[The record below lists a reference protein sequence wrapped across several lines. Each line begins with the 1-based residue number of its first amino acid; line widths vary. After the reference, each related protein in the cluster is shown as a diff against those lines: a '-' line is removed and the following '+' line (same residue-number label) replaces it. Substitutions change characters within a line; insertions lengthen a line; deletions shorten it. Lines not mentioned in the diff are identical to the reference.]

1 MQLVTRYA
9 DWVIKHPKFIWGII
23 LTISFLAL
31 LPSLW
36 PRPGAAHIPL
46 QDLEITKA
54 STSDEMFRPDRADS
68 FLVIQSS
75 DLFAPSSIQALRSLV
90 SSIEKLPYVQSVFWI
105 EDIPPLN
112 IFGLSPAWLPDDTA
126 ELYEYDEAKERI
138 LKHPLV
144 YGQLISP
151 DATTLLL
158 PVRYDWMGIQQ
169 DEDCTVNLL
178 AACQSAVDAFPAEFE
193 IGITGRV
200 PLYLAAQKAFRD
212 NHRKFQIIS
221 YILVFFIATA
231 LFRDV
236 GTIMIV
242 GAVPAISMFWTSG
255 ALDWLSIQGNDLT
268 SVVLP
273 VLITMVGLTDGVHL
287 MVVFRKHWTSG
298 QNRFEALHKAIGAV
312 GVACLLTSITTA
324 VGFGSLLLARST
336 PIRDFGIACSV
347 GVLVTFVA
355 VLTIIPALAISHLG
369 KLVGHEKSNHRPFEL
384 TKLDQL
390 LNFILRRYRSISILG
405 ALLTIL
411 CIGVSL
417 SLKPDART
425 INALPA
431 DSPATRA
438 LKHCNE
444 SMGGIDFVKVT
455 GEFTNSGTQTDVYF
469 LEVINEINDFISR
482 ESLLRHPL
490 SIQTLL
496 DSLER
501 KPSTNSMDYVEL
513 LSPGIRNVL
522 LSQSRDQI
530 QIYIRTQDLGAAIYT
545 PIFARLNEKLQNL
558 EDTYS
563 GLELK
568 LSGIPVKS
576 SRDVSLIVYDLVA
589 SLGTASIIILIVM
602 IIFYRSWRIG
612 LVTIIPNL
620 FPLALTGALLVAT
633 DQNLAIVSVCALAV
647 CIGIAV
653 DDSIHFLTRFR
664 QELEKGL
671 DVESAIRS
679 TFFGVGGALVI
690 TTLILISGFATV
702 LISPLPTHRM
712 FSMMACATIGGA
724 LVGDLLFLPA
734 LLKWLIRQPSDILRI
749 PTLQGEDRNRYPD

>member
-9 DWVIKHPKFIWGII
+9 DWVIAHPKLIWGII
-23 LTISFLAL
+23 LAISLLAL
-31 LPSLW
+31 WPSLS

-54 STSDEMFRPDRADS
+54 STGEEIFRPDRADS
-68 FLVIQSS
+68 FLVIRSS

-90 SSIEKLPYVQSVFWI
+90 ASIENLPYIQSVFWI
-105 EDIPPLN
+105 EDLPPLN
-112 IFGLSPAWLPDDTA
+112 IFGLSPAWIPDDTA
-126 ELYEYDEAKERI
+126 EVSEYWEAKERI

-158 PVRYDWMGIQQ
+158 PIRYDWMGIQQ

-178 AACQSAVDAFPAEFE
+178 AASQTAVDAFPTDFE
-193 IGITGRV
+193 IEITGRV

-242 GAVPAISMFWTSG
+242 GAVPAISMFWTAG
-255 ALDWLSIQGNDLT
+255 ALDLLSIQGNDLT

-298 QNRFEALHKAIGAV
+298 QNRFAALHQAIGAV

-355 VLTIIPALAISHLG
+355 VLTIIPALTISRLG
-369 KLVGHEKSNHRPFEL
+369 KLVGHVKTNHRPFEL
-384 TKLDQL
+384 TKFNQL
-390 LNFILRRYRSISILG
+390 LNFILHRYRSISMLG

-411 CIGVSL
+411 CIVVSL

-438 LKHCNE
+438 LQHCNE
-444 SMGGIDFVKVT
+444 SMGGIDFVKVS
-455 GEFTNSGTQTDVYF
+455 GEFPKSSSETDVYF
-469 LEVINEINDFISR
+469 LEVINEINKFLSH

-490 SIQTLL
+490 SIQDLL
-496 DSLER
+496 DSLGR
-501 KPSTNSMDYVEL
+501 KPSNKSMDYVEL
-513 LSPGIRNVL
+513 LSPGVRSVF

-530 QIYIRTQDLGAAIYT
+530 QIYIRTQDLGAAIYA
-545 PIFARLNEKLQNL
+545 PIFARLNKKLENL
-558 EDTYS
+558 EDAYP

-568 LSGIPVKS
+568 LSGIPVKT

-589 SLGTASIIILIVM
+589 SLGTASIIILVVM

-664 QELEKGL
+664 QELEKRF

-734 LLKWLIRQPSDILRI
+734 LLKWLIRQPSDILHI
-749 PTLQGEDRNRYPD
+749 PTMQGEDRNRHPD

>member
-1 MQLVTRYA
+1 
-9 DWVIKHPKFIWGII
+9 
-23 LTISFLAL
+23 
-31 LPSLW
+31 
-36 PRPGAAHIPL
+36 
-46 QDLEITKA
+46 
-54 STSDEMFRPDRADS
+54 
-68 FLVIQSS
+68 
-75 DLFAPSSIQALRSLV
+75 
-90 SSIEKLPYVQSVFWI
+90 
-105 EDIPPLN
+105 
-112 IFGLSPAWLPDDTA
+112 
-126 ELYEYDEAKERI
+126 
-138 LKHPLV
+138 
-144 YGQLISP
+144 
-151 DATTLLL
+151 
-158 PVRYDWMGIQQ
+158 
-169 DEDCTVNLL
+169 
-178 AACQSAVDAFPAEFE
+178 
-193 IGITGRV
+193 
-200 PLYLAAQKAFRD
+200 
-212 NHRKFQIIS
+212 
-221 YILVFFIATA
+221 
-231 LFRDV
+231 
-236 GTIMIV
+236 MIV

-255 ALDWLSIQGNDLT
+255 ALEWLSIQGNDLT

-287 MVVFRKHWTSG
+287 MVVFRKHWTG
-298 QNRFEALHKAIGAV
+298 EKPRFEALQRAIATV

-336 PIRDFGIACSV
+336 PIRDFGLACSV

-355 VLTIIPALAISHLG
+355 VLTIIPALAISRLG
-369 KLVGHEKSNHRPFEL
+369 KFVRHEKENHRPFEL
-384 TKLDQL
+384 QKLHRL

-405 ALLTIL
+405 AVLTIL

-431 DSPATRA
+431 DSPATLA

-444 SMGGIDFVKVT
+444 SMGGIDFVKIT
-455 GEFTNSGTQTDVYF
+455 GEFSNSSTQTDVYL
-469 LEVINEINDFISR
+469 LEVINKINHFLSQ

-496 DSLER
+496 DSLGR
-501 KPSTNSMDYVEL
+501 KSPTESMDYVEL
-513 LSPGIRNVL
+513 LSPSIRNVL
-522 LSQSRDQI
+522 LNQARDQI
-530 QIYIRTQDLGAAIYT
+530 QIYIRTQDLGAAVYT
-545 PIFARLNEKLQNL
+545 PVFARLNEKLDKL
-558 EDTYS
+558 ENAYS
-563 GLELK
+563 GLQLT

-589 SLGTASIIILIVM
+589 SLGTASIIILLVM

-633 DQNLAIVSVCALAV
+633 GQNLAIVSVCALAV

-664 QELEKGL
+664 QELEKGI

-734 LLKWLIRQPSDILRI
+734 LLKWMVRQPSDILGTPSMQR
-749 PTLQGEDRNRYPD
+749 EDSNRYPE